1 VLDLNDVAL
10 FVEVVRSGSFAAAAR
25 RLGLPSNTVSRR
37 VQDLETQLGTRLLQR
52 STRKLTLTTAGEE
65 YHARSVGAVDEL
77 LLAGRALSSGG
88 QEPSGLVRA
97 AVPADFFDFFT
108 IQEVAEFLAAFPKVR
123 LAFVLSDGR
132 VDMITER
139 IDVAF
144 RGGRLED
151 AGYSGRQVVS
161 DGNDNLVASP
171 AYLAARGVPNSLEDL
186 AVHDCITAPPP
197 VTGYVTW
204 RLTRPNGD
212 EAEVRVTGRFSGNTA
227 QAIRKAALAGLGI
240 ALLPHT
246 IVKRELDAG
255 SLISILPNY
264 TRPGQGLNVLYPSA
278 RQVPLAV
285 STFVDRVVAA
295 LRALHASQ

>member
-1 VLDLNDVAL
+1 MLDLNDVAL

-65 YHARSVGAVDEL
+65 YHARSVSAVDEL

-108 IQEVAEFLAAFPKVR
+108 MQQVADFLAAFPKVR

-171 AYLAARGVPNSLEDL
+171 AYIAARGAPTSLEDL

-212 EAEVRVTGRFSGNTA
+212 DAEVRVTGRFSGNTA
-227 QAIRKAALAGLGI
+227 QSIRKAALAGLGI

-246 IVKRELDAG
+246 IVKRELDSG
-255 SLISILPNY
+255 SLISILPTY

-295 LRALHASQ
+295 LRAI